1 MPDDEELIKEMPPLM
16 IDYSGADGERDLSQ
30 WRRKE
35 TKQLVERKTERKKKN
50 KIKIKNK
57 KKKEE

>member
-35 TKQLVERKTERKKKN
+35 TKQLVERKTERKKRTK
-50 KIKIKNK
+50 
-57 KKKEE
+57 